1 MELPTIPS
9 TGPSTG
15 ANQAADRPSHEEQ
28 LRAAAQAL
36 EASFLAQMLDS
47 AGVGE
52 VPEGFG
58 GGEGEGQFASFLRQ
72 AQAEEIVRTGGIGL
86 AESIY
91 ESLLERTNE

>member
-1 MELPTIPS
+1 MDVPIPPVAGSDLASARPTRE
-9 TGPSTG
+9 
-15 ANQAADRPSHEEQ
+15 DQ

-36 EASFLAQMLDS
+36 EASFLAQMLES

-52 VPEGFG
+52 VPDAFG

-72 AQAEEIVRTGGIGL
+72 AQAEEIAQSGGIGL

-91 ESLLERTNE
+91 ASLLERSDE